1 MSDDDTATGGTWR
14 SDGDRRES
22 DDAATATRRTALKTI
37 GAAAA
42 GGTLLSG
49 RASAGVPT
57 PRLHTDGKWIRDP
70 QGNAVQLR
78 GMATADP
85 AFYRRT
91 HPKSFEEVLRW
102 ATDTERGWHPN
113 VVRLPFTQDNVDYY
127 GIDTLISEFIRPA
140 VDILASRDVYALVD
154 FHLIR
159 PYTQD
164 ATETYNAENEDT
176 LDPIDDVMR
185 TFWNAVA
192 PEFADDEH
200 VVYELFNEPTQP
212 TMYGDDEGAWQ
223 TWRDAAQPW
232 VDLVREH
239 APETPIIVG
248 SPRWTSVTHMAPE
261 YPFEGENLIYA
272 AHIYP
277 DNGAPAEFD
286 QYYGEPAN
294 DVPVVVTEFGWDPAG
309 GNIDQ
314 GTNSEWGQPFREW
327 AEGYANMGWISW
339 CFDDSWAPTFF
350 ESPGDGAAEPWTL
363 KTGDEQMGGYIKTW
377 LDERKDDSVPASTID
392 DSTAP
397 PAPGSPTVS
406 NPTEISVDLSWG
418 GVTDEGEAGLSHYT
432 VYLDGER
439 IQEALAGA
447 TETTVS
453 GLSPGTTYEF
463 AVTAEDDAGNESD
476 PATVVAETIAR
487 DAQQSPYNGP
497 HTLPGRV
504 QAEDFDEGGQG
515 ISYYDT
521 SAANRGG
528 ADYRDTAVDIGTSAN
543 TGYNVGYIST
553 GEWLEYTVQVESAG
567 ARTTRVN
574 VSAGSGGGGTLRI
587 SVDGETLATQDVWQ
601 TGGWANW
608 QTVRVGDLDLPEG
621 EHVVRITADSG
632 AWNFDW
638 IEFGES
644 SGSGDTTAP
653 PAPADV
659 SVTGTSSSSI
669 SVAWD
674 AVTDSG
680 GSGLDHYVLSVDGN
694 ETQTVP
700 AGTTAATVEG
710 LSAETS
716 YSVAV
721 AAVDGAGNES
731 AMTSASATTDAA
743 ADTTAPSAP
752 ANLSVTGTSSS
763 SVSVAWDAVTD
774 DGSGLDGYVVSLDGN
789 EGQTVP
795 PGTTT
800 ATVDGLDADA
810 SYEVGVSA
818 VDAAGNAS
826 PTATVSATTDATD
839 DGDTTAPSA
848 PTGLSVT
855 DTTSS
860 SVSVAWDA
868 ATDSGASG
876 LDHYVLSVDGSQG
889 QSVPAGTTSA
899 TVEGLSAETSYEVGV
914 TAVDGAGN
922 ESDAA
927 TVTATTA
934 ASEDGDGSDD
944 ESPAAA
950 LVVDDYDGDP
960 GWASH
965 RNDLG
970 QWCGAGSFENG
981 GGEETGGALVLEY
994 DDGGWFQSQ
1003 INRDVS
1009 DYDTLVLEVSGAD
1022 GGEESEVLFD
1032 MGGVRTMLAD
1042 VTDDAVGTSS
1052 SEVAVDLAAAGVD
1065 RSSSSLSLRL
1075 NFWQGGASTLTIEEI
1090 RLE

>member
-1 MSDDDTATGGTWR
+1 MTDESSPADAFDGTSEDAR
-14 SDGDRRES
+14 DGT
-22 DDAATATRRTALKTI
+22 ATATRRTALKTI

-113 VVRLPFTQDNVDYY
+113 VVRLPFTQDNVAHY

-159 PYTQD
+159 PYTQE
-164 ATETYNAENEDT
+164 ATETYNSENEDT

-185 TFWNAVA
+185 NFWNAVA

-232 VDLVREH
+232 VDLVRGH
-239 APETPIIVG
+239 APETPIVIG

-277 DNGAPAEFD
+277 DNGAPSEFD

-294 DVPVVVTEFGWDPAG
+294 DVPVVVTEFGWDPDG
-309 GNIDQ
+309 GSVDQ
-314 GTNSEWGQPFREW
+314 GTTSGWGEPFRQW

-350 ESPGDGAAEPWTL
+350 DSPGEGAAEPWTL
-363 KTGDEQMGGYIKTW
+363 KTGADQMGGYIKTW
-377 LDERKDDSVPASTID
+377 LDETQSDSVPASPID
-392 DSTAP
+392 DSIAP
-397 PAPGSPTVS
+397 PAPANPTVS
-406 NPTEISVDLSWG
+406 NATEISVDLSWDA
-418 GVTDEGEAGLSHYT
+418 VTDEGEAGLSHYT

-439 IQEALAGA
+439 VQEALPGA
-447 TETTVS
+447 TTTTVA

-487 DAQQSPYNGP
+487 DAGQSPYNGP

-515 ISYYDT
+515 VSYYDT
-521 SAANRGG
+521 TAANQGG
-528 ADYRDTAVDIGTSAN
+528 ASYRDTAVDIGTSAN

-567 ARTTRVN
+567 SRTTRVN
-574 VSAGSGGGGTLRI
+574 VSAGSGGGGALRI

-601 TGGWANW
+601 TGGWSNW
-608 QTVRVGDLDLPEG
+608 QTIRVGDLDLPEG
-621 EHVVRITADSG
+621 EHVVRVTAESG

-644 SGSGDTTAP
+644 EGSADTTAP
-653 PAPADV
+653 PAPTNL
-659 SVTGTSSSSI
+659 SVTGTTSTSI
-669 SVAWD
+669 SVDWD
-674 AVTDSG
+674 AVTDTG
-680 GSGLDHYVLSVDGN
+680 GSGLESYAVHVDGS
-694 ETQTVP
+694 EVQTVA
-700 AGTTAATVEG
+700 AGTTSATVDG

-716 YSVAV
+716 YTVAV
-721 AAVDGAGNES
+721 SAVDGAGNES

-743 ADTTAPSAP
+743 GDSTAPSAP

-763 SVSVAWDAVTD
+763 SVSVGWDAVTD
-774 DGSGLDGYVVSLDGN
+774 SGGSGLDHYVVSLDGS
-789 EGQTVP
+789 EDRTVAA
-795 PGTTT
+795 GTT
-800 ATVDGLDADA
+800 AVTVDGLSADS
-810 SYEVGVSA
+810 SYEVGVA
-818 VDAAGNAS
+818 
-826 PTATVSATTDATD
+826 
-839 DGDTTAPSA
+839 
-848 PTGLSVT
+848 
-855 DTTSS
+855 
-860 SVSVAWDA
+860 
-868 ATDSGASG
+868 
-876 LDHYVLSVDGSQG
+876 
-889 QSVPAGTTSA
+889 
-899 TVEGLSAETSYEVGV
+899 
-914 TAVDGAGN
+914 AVDGAGN
-922 ESDAA
+922 ASAVA
-927 TVTATTA
+927 TVTATTD
-934 ASEDGDGSDD
+934 ASDDGGGSDG
-944 ESPAAA
+944 ETPADAM
-950 LVVDDYDGDP
+950 VVDDYDGDP
-960 GWASH
+960 GWSSH

-970 QWCGAGSFENG
+970 QWCGAGSFANG
-981 GGEETGGALVLEY
+981 GGEVEDGALVLEY
-994 DDGGWFQSQ
+994 DNGGWFQEQ
-1003 INRDVS
+1003 INEDVS
-1009 DYDTLVLEVSGAD
+1009 GYSTLVFEISGAS

-1032 MGGVRTMLAD
+1032 MGGVRTMLAN
-1042 VTDDAVGTSS
+1042 VTDDSIGTSTS
-1052 SEVAVDLAAAGVD
+1052 DVRVDMESAGVD
-1065 RSSSSLSLRL
+1065 RSSPSVRL